1 MMEPTKRELEGAK
14 ELIRQMRARLV
25 QLEDENMALTMQ
37 YRKVLAAARVMDHEL
52 TAALAKAEKLH
63 TIDLDELPAVYQ
75 VHNLQ
80 PLLQVKMDE
89 ALGSWLEMYSMLRE
103 RFVDIF
109 ESASVLDVESE
120 STARSMSP
128 SQ

>member
-1 MMEPTKRELEGAK
+1 
-14 ELIRQMRARLV
+14 
-25 QLEDENMALTMQ
+25 
-37 YRKVLAAARVMDHEL
+37 
-52 TAALAKAEKLH
+52 
-63 TIDLDELPAVYQ
+63 
-75 VHNLQ
+75 
-80 PLLQVKMDE
+80 MDE